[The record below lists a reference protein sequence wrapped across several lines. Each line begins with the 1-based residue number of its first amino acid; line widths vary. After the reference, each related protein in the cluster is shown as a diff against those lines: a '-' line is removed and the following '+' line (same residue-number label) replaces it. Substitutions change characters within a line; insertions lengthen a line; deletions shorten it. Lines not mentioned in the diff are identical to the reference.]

1 EANWHDFVA
10 ERGGR
15 FIADATLFKDHLV
28 LLMREMSRPHLV
40 VFDLNSGESHE
51 IAFDEETYFLRLEP
65 VYEFDASLIR
75 FSYASPA
82 SPQETYDY
90 DVVSR
95 RRTLVKRQ
103 AMPRGFDPQVYVVR
117 LVFAGADDGESVP
130 VSLIYKRDV
139 KLDGSAPLFI
149 TGYGAYGYAAE
160 ASFATNRF
168 SLVDRGFVFAIAHV
182 RGGTDKGWRW
192 YEDGKLGNKPNTFGD
207 FLSAVRF
214 LIAEGFT
221 SQGQVVAQGGSAGGL
236 LMGAIG
242 NLAPDL

>member
-1 EANWHDFVA
+1 MRRRRQTGAISSPKRD
-10 ERGGR
+10 GR
-15 FIADATLFKDHLV
+15 FIADATLFRDQLV

-40 VFDLNSGESHE
+40 VFDLKSGESHE

-65 VYEFDASLIR
+65 VYEFDTSLIR

-82 SPQETYDY
+82 TPQETYDY

-103 AMPRGFDPQVYVVR
+103 AMPRGFDPQAYVAR
-117 LVFAGADDGESVP
+117 LVFAPAEDGESVP
-130 VSLIYKRDV
+130 VSLLYKRDV

-182 RGGTDKGWRW
+182 RGGTDKGWHW
-192 YEDGKLGNKPNTFGD
+192 YEDGKLGKKPNTFGD
-207 FLSAVRF
+207 FLAAVRF
-214 LIAEGFT
+214 LVAEGFT
-221 SQGQVVAQGGSAGGL
+221 SRVKSWRRAA
-236 LMGAIG
+236 
-242 NLAPDL
+242 APAAC